1 MIIKQI
7 KEFNVQYDEAL
18 HLLRVE
24 WAGDRDMSR
33 LRQAF
38 RQLQQLA
45 IRLRITHALLALDSL
60 PDISAYDQIWL
71 GTHWLPRLQQLPL
84 QQAVVVLS
92 SKQVYNQHAI
102 ETMLMMSKISFNT
115 DIQFFTQVLAG
126 LHWLTDGSGRLPA
139 LLAEWAAAHGPA
151 LPPPRGV
158 SEPRAMYHR
167 S

>member
-1 MIIKQI
+1 MIINQI
-7 KEFNVQYDEAL
+7 KEFNVQHDEAL

-24 WAGDRDMSR
+24 WAGGRDMSR
-33 LRQAF
+33 LRQAL

-45 IRLRITHALLALDSL
+45 IRLHITHVLLGLDSL

-71 GTHWLPRLQQLPL
+71 GTHWLPRLQQMPL

-102 ETMLMMSKISFNT
+102 ETMLMMSKINFNS
-115 DIQFFTQVLAG
+115 DIQFFTQALAG
-126 LHWLTDGSGRLPA
+126 MHWLTDGSARLPA
-139 LLAEWAAAHGPA
+139 LLAEWVAAYGPA
-151 LPPPRGV
+151 LPPLRGL
-158 SEPRAMYHR
+158 SEPRAMYRH